1 MPKPLFR
8 PIRQGESVICIEKNV
23 KIRRKKLPA
32 PSATTQSK
40 SAIAE
45 CRHQIAESKDI
56 IARNKLTLGECE
68 WGIDECKRAIGQSEA
83 ARGKCKPAID
93 ECKHAIGPSEA
104 DKAKGRLT
112 FAGCNRANRAVRAAL
127 SNVSY

>member
-1 MPKPLFR
+1 MRKM
-8 PIRQGESVICIEKNV
+8 EKN
-23 KIRRKKLPA
+23 IKLPA

-56 IARNKLTLGECE
+56 IARNKLTLGESE
-68 WGIDECKRAIGQSEA
+68 WGIDECKRAIG
-83 ARGKCKPAID
+83 
-93 ECKHAIGPSEA
+93 PSEA
-104 DKAKGRLT
+104 DKAKCRLT

-127 SNVSY
+127 SNVNY